1 MTTRFFLQI
10 NSRLLCHG
18 VQDAFLNFSLQLHK
32 FFLLILI
39 VKNVSGIC
47 IKAANSEEFIG
58 AGLYRYISDNW
69 FLGFV
74 L

>member
-1 MTTRFFLQI
+1 MHVQ
-10 NSRLLCHG
+10 G

-47 IKAANSEEFIG
+47 VKAANSEEFIG
-58 AGLYRYISDNW
+58 GGLYGYISDNW
-69 FLGFV
+69 CMPFSDLFCDDT
-74 L
+74 